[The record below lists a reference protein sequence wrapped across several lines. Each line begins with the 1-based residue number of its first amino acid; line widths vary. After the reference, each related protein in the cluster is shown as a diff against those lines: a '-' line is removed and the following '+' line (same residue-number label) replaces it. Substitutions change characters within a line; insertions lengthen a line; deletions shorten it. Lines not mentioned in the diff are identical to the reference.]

1 MCRTVKWC
9 KFNVSEREKE
19 REREGRE
26 GGREGERRGG
36 NLPSTLF
43 ALSQSQLF

>member
-19 REREGRE
+19 RGGKE
-26 GGREGERRGG
+26 GGREGERSGG